1 MRTIWKG
8 AISFGL
14 VHIPVKL
21 YPAATNNDLKFSYLH
36 DRCGTPVNYRKY
48 CPHCQTEVPH
58 EETVKGYEY
67 EKGRFVRIT
76 RDEFENIPI
85 EANKAINIM
94 DFVKLEDVDPVY
106 FDKTY
111 YAAPGEG
118 GQKAYELLRLAM
130 EKTGMTAIAR
140 VVIRS
145 RESLA
150 AIRVYN
156 KAITVETMRYPDEIR
171 PVTALTE
178 LNYNVEIRQNE
189 LEMAEGLINSLTE
202 RFDPGKYNDRYREA
216 LMELIQK
223 KISGEEVTVPKIPR
237 EESVMDLVEALKASI
252 QMSRERREAQEGQ

>member
-1 MRTIWKG
+1 
-8 AISFGL
+8 
-14 VHIPVKL
+14 
-21 YPAATNNDLKFSYLH
+21 
-36 DRCGTPVNYRKY
+36 
-48 CPHCQTEVPH
+48 
-58 EETVKGYEY
+58 
-67 EKGRFVRIT
+67 
-76 RDEFENIPI
+76 
-85 EANKAINIM
+85 
-94 DFVKLEDVDPVY
+94 
-106 FDKTY
+106 
-111 YAAPGEG
+111 
-118 GQKAYELLRLAM
+118 
-130 EKTGMTAIAR
+130 

-202 RFDPGKYNDRYREA
+202 RFDPGKYVNRYREA

-223 KISGEEVTVPKIPR
+223 KISGEEVTVPKMPR